1 MKHNEYG
8 NAADIVGMVSSVLGT
23 LEKKIA
29 EQQKKVEAYEKAWK
43 KKNPLWRNFCKVNKG
58 EQPIEVAE
66 DFACHVIAQALE
78 IVADQARRDHVC
90 VFVEDARQRK
100 WYNDAGK
107 SRDKLQGAGSIK
119 RDCKIWEDFL
129 RDKGIPFKL
138 IAPKNNTT
146 KLSAPA
152 FKSITGYTG
161 RTCEHSRDAAMMVY
175 GR

>member
-1 MKHNEYG
+1 MSYDDFL
-8 NAADIVGMVSSVLGT
+8 AAENGKAYTKCIGIDTGVNTG
-23 LEKKIA
+23 IA
-29 EQQKKVEAYEKAWK
+29 IWNKVK
-43 KKNPLWRNFCKVNKG
+43 KKFDLVSKVM
-58 EQPIEVAE
+58 I
-66 DFACHVIAQALE
+66 HQALE

-152 FKSITGYTG
+152 FKAITGYTG

>member
-1 MKHNEYG
+1 M
-8 NAADIVGMVSSVLGT
+8 AS
-23 LEKKIA
+23 
-29 EQQKKVEAYEKAWK
+29 
-43 KKNPLWRNFCKVNKG
+43 
-58 EQPIEVAE
+58 
-66 DFACHVIAQALE
+66 
-78 IVADQARRDHVC
+78 
-90 VFVEDARQRK
+90 K

>member
-66 DFACHVIAQALE
+66 DFACHVIAQVLAKK
-78 IVADQARRDHVC
+78 IV
-90 VFVEDARQRK
+90 
-100 WYNDAGK
+100 GK
-107 SRDKLQGAGSIK
+107 SHDEIKTIYSEMNDKIIKEVLEFNEVYAYMLAMGA
-119 RDCKIWEDFL
+119 
-129 RDKGIPFKL
+129 
-138 IAPKNNTT
+138 A
-146 KLSAPA
+146 A
-152 FKSITGYTG
+152 
-161 RTCEHSRDAAMMVY
+161 SREKERGDQ
-175 GR
+175 